1 MVMYF
6 VIFSVWG
13 LLKKVWLEIGLDKF
27 VRLYVIFM
35 NKILFIGILSLKI
48 CFWILI
54 IVLRFVILD
63 LLKKIWFEN

>member
-1 MVMYF
+1 MYF

-48 CFWILI
+48 YFWII
-54 IVLRFVILD
+54 IIILRFVILD

>member
-6 VIFSVWG
+6 VIFSEWG
-13 LLKKVWLEIGLDKF
+13 LLKNVWLEIGLDKF

-48 CFWILI
+48 CFWII
-54 IVLRFVILD
+54 IIILRFVILD

>member
-1 MVMYF
+1 MYF

-48 CFWILI
+48 CFWII
-54 IVLRFVILD
+54 IIILRYVILD

>member
-1 MVMYF
+1 MYF

-13 LLKKVWLEIGLDKF
+13 LLKKVCLEIGLDKF

-48 CFWILI
+48 CFWII
-54 IVLRFVILD
+54 IIILRFVILD

>member
-48 CFWILI
+48 CFWII
-54 IVLRFVILD
+54 IIILRFVILD
-63 LLKKIWFEN
+63 LLKKI

>member
-1 MVMYF
+1 MYF

-48 CFWILI
+48 CFWII
-54 IVLRFVILD
+54 IIILRFVILD
-63 LLKKIWFEN
+63 LLKKIRFEN

>member
-1 MVMYF
+1 MYF

-48 CFWILI
+48 CFWIIILI
-54 IVLRFVILD
+54 LRFVILD

>member
-1 MVMYF
+1 MYF

-35 NKILFIGILSLKI
+35 NKILYIGILSLKI

-54 IVLRFVILD
+54 IILRFVILD

>member
-1 MVMYF
+1 MYF

-54 IVLRFVILD
+54 IILRFVILD

>member
-1 MVMYF
+1 MYF

-48 CFWILI
+48 CFWII
-54 IVLRFVILD
+54 IIILRFVILD
-63 LLKKIWFEN
+63 LLKKI

>member
-48 CFWILI
+48 CFWII
-54 IVLRFVILD
+54 IIILRFVILD

>member
-54 IVLRFVILD
+54 IILKFVILD

>member
-1 MVMYF
+1 MYF

-48 CFWILI
+48 CFWIIILI
-54 IVLRFVILD
+54 LRFVILD
-63 LLKKIWFEN
+63 LLKKI

>member
-1 MVMYF
+1 MYF

-48 CFWILI
+48 CFWIII

>member
-13 LLKKVWLEIGLDKF
+13 LLKKVWLEIGVDKF

-48 CFWILI
+48 CFWII
-54 IVLRFVILD
+54 IIILRFVILD

>member
-54 IVLRFVILD
+54 IILRFVILD

>member
-1 MVMYF
+1 MYF

-48 CFWILI
+48 CFWII
-54 IVLRFVILD
+54 IIILRFVILD

>member
-1 MVMYF
+1 MYF

-48 CFWILI
+48 CFWII
-54 IVLRFVILD
+54 IIILRFVILD
-63 LLKKIWFEN
+63 LLKRIWFEN

>member
-13 LLKKVWLEIGLDKF
+13 LLKKVWLEIGLGKF

-48 CFWILI
+48 CFWII
-54 IVLRFVILD
+54 IIILRFVILD

>member
-13 LLKKVWLEIGLDKF
+13 LLKKVWLEIGVDKF

-54 IVLRFVILD
+54 IILRFVILD

>member
-1 MVMYF
+1 MYF

-48 CFWILI
+48 CFWII
-54 IVLRFVILD
+54 IVILRFVILD